1 MTLMGE
7 APWVLVIA
15 GVTPLGRRRAL
26 RAVDRA
32 LETGENVVVI
42 DAQVPALRAGDL
54 APSDAHRVS
63 VHSFGLDERTG
74 MAARLTEPG
83 GKRRGRVW
91 RAVGLRTG
99 VMLRPMAVWSRAKPA
114 IRPLEGGSAP
124 VRIVCCDEAAITTAW
139 KSARIWPGVP
149 VEAG

>member
-1 MTLMGE
+1 MTIVGE
-7 APWVLVIA
+7 TPWVLVIA

-26 RAVDRA
+26 RAVEHA

-42 DAQVPALRAGDL
+42 DGQVPALIAYEL
-54 APSDAHRVS
+54 APSDSHRVF
-63 VHSFGLDERTG
+63 VHSFGVDERTG
-74 MAARLTEPG
+74 LAARLTEPG
-83 GKRRGRVW
+83 SKRRGRVW

-99 VMLRPMAVWSRAKPA
+99 VMLRPMAVWSRAKTA
-114 IRPLEGGSAP
+114 VRPLEDGPAP
-124 VRIVCCDEAAITTAW
+124 VRIVCCDETSITTAW